1 MQQVNVAILGATGAV
16 GRTMLEV
23 LLQRRF
29 PFRQLRLLAS
39 EKSAGQRLECHGRQ
53 FVVEKAGRDQFE
65 GMDIVLG
72 AVDNSWIQHYL
83 PWIRQSGALLI
94 DNSSAFR
101 MEPHVPLVIPEIN
114 AAQIA
119 FHHGIIA
126 NPNCATILALMALW
140 PLHCL
145 YGCRRL
151 WVSTYQA
158 VSGAGKRGMEELTRQ
173 LQDPRTAPEVFP
185 RPIAGNVIPQ
195 IGALNE
201 MGISE
206 EEQKLQREGR
216 KILDLPS
223 LQVSCTCVRVPVV
236 RCHSAAIVAQ
246 TEKQIDLEVLM
257 DRIRHSPG
265 LRLQLPYPTP
275 LEYSGSD
282 LTAVGRLRMDPR
294 FPDEIQLWCCFDQL
308 RKGAATNAVQIAEWA
323 LEQGWLRKERRTS

>member
-53 FVVEKAGRDQFE
+53 FVVKKADRDQFE
-65 GMDIVLG
+65 GLDIVLG
-72 AVDNSWIQHYL
+72 AVDNSWIRHYL

-101 MEPHVPLVIPEIN
+101 MDPHVPLVIPEIN

-173 LQDPRTAPEVFP
+173 LQDPRMAPEVFP

-223 LQVSCTCVRVPVV
+223 
-236 RCHSAAIVAQ
+236 
-246 TEKQIDLEVLM
+246 LM